1 MQRQADEV
9 IILDGCPM
17 LCAKKIAAVQG
28 IIPGQHIVVT
38 ELGIVKA
45 GSRDY
50 TDADIETVVSAAWEG
65 SGRTEQPERND
76 KKPGQGGCGCGDCCG
91 GSC

>member
-1 MQRQADEV
+1 M

-17 LCAKKIAAVQG
+17 HCAKKIAQAQG
-28 IIPGQHIVVT
+28 LTSAQHITVT

-65 SGRTEQPERND
+65 LGRTEIPEQNGNA
-76 KKPGQGGCGCGDCCG
+76 PGSGGCGCGGKC
-91 GSC
+91 